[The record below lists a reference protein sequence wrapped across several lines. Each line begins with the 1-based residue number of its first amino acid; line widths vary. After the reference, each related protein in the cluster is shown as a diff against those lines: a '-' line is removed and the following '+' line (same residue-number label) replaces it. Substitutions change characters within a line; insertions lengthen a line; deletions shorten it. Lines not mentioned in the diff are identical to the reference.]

1 MKFRNL
7 YIHVPFCRSK
17 CAYCAFYSLE
27 NASPKKMEEWLDQLS
42 RHLESALPDCE
53 AFRSIYIGG
62 GTPTLLPVPLLKRL
76 FGRIRSLAD
85 ILPDAEISMECNPGT
100 LTEAKAEA
108 AAGFV
113 NRVSMG
119 VQSFRPE
126 NLRRI
131 GRRSGDLRSVSPAF
145 SLWRSVGIR
154 NIGIDLIYAIPGQT
168 LEEWTDDLEQAAA
181 LKPDHLSAY
190 SLSLEEGS
198 RLDSLFR
205 ENENPE
211 KFPDDAAAADMW
223 EAAGDILLSKAGLP
237 RYEISNYASSSRECR
252 HNQNVWHGDTLLGLG
267 PAAASFD
274 GTLRFTQIPSLS
286 AWLSGAPPEND
297 PLPKEKRAREIFV
310 MGLRTVRGWRAEEF
324 CDASGG
330 IAWDCFARDIERCAD
345 DDLLELSSDT
355 VRPTHKGL
363 LFWNTLAGELI

>member
-27 NASPKKMEEWLDQLS
+27 NASPEKMEQWLDQLS
-42 RHLESALPDCE
+42 HHLEAALPDCE

-62 GTPTLLPVPLLKRL
+62 GTPTLLPASLLKRL
-76 FGRIRSLAD
+76 FGRIRALAD

-119 VQSFRPE
+119 VQSFRPD

-198 RLDSLFR
+198 RLSSLFR
-205 ENENPE
+205 KNAEM
-211 KFPDDAAAADMW
+211 FPDDAAAADMW

-274 GTLRFTQIPSLS
+274 GTLRFTQPSSLS
-286 AWLSGAPPEND
+286 RWLSGAAPEND

-310 MGLRTVRGWRAEEF
+310 MGLRTLRGWRAEEF
-324 CDASGG
+324 RDASGG
-330 IAWDCFARDIERCAD
+330 ITWDCFARDIERCAND
-345 DDLLELSSDT
+345 GLLELSSDT